1 MAVKIKKEK
10 IGKNL
15 EEKSKKRNLQNIILQ
30 TIATAGI
37 IGVGL
42 IAPNVLSAMKKLNL
56 LPHFRQKESIN
67 ISKNR
72 LIKRGMIELKNG
84 ELRITQRGRLY
95 LLKRTFYKNK
105 ERKKEKWDG
114 EWRVLIFDIPENL
127 RFIRDQIRTTLVA
140 IGFMRLQDSVWI
152 YPYNCE
158 DLVIL
163 LKADLEIGKD
173 LLYMI
178 VDSLEDDEEIKNYFG
193 LK

>member
-1 MAVKIKKEK
+1 
-10 IGKNL
+10 
-15 EEKSKKRNLQNIILQ
+15 
-30 TIATAGI
+30 
-37 IGVGL
+37 
-42 IAPNVLSAMKKLNL
+42 
-56 LPHFRQKESIN
+56 
-67 ISKNR
+67 
-72 LIKRGMIELKNG
+72 MIELKNG

-178 VDSLEDDEEIKNYFG
+178 VDSLEDDGEIKNYFG